1 MPDRKPAFRM
11 RSLKDLKLLASL
23 DGFKRF
29 LVIIITFM
37 MGVVLLLATIDLGHT
52 LYVDI
57 VDEPPYFLLKIS
69 EMLEIFG
76 IFLLVLIGIELFETM
91 EIYIK
96 ENVVHIEV
104 VLTVALIALARK
116 VIILDVKELES
127 KVFDIIICHRLP
139 LKVKFILIVSYS
151 TVHLIHLSTRICRV
165 SDSHLVPFSL

>member
-1 MPDRKPAFRM
+1 MPDWRPVFKIS
-11 RSLKDLKLLASL
+11 SLRDLKLLSAL
-23 DGFKRF
+23 DRFKRV
-29 LVIIITFM
+29 LVIAITFM
-37 MGVVLLLATIDLGHT
+37 MGIVLLLATIDLGYT

-57 VDEPPYFLLKIS
+57 VDKPPYFLLNID

-116 VIILDVKELES
+116 VIILDVKKIES
-127 KVFDIIICHRLP
+127 TTLLAIAALILALSVGYYLIRKAFYFDNGH
-139 LKVKFILIVSYS
+139 KSEE
-151 TVHLIHLSTRICRV
+151 
-165 SDSHLVPFSL
+165 

>member
-1 MPDRKPAFRM
+1 MPDRKPVFTM

-23 DGFKRF
+23 DSFKRF

-37 MGVVLLLATIDLGHT
+37 MGVVLLLATIDLGYT

-57 VDEPPYFLLKIS
+57 VDKPPYFLLNIA
-69 EMLEIFG
+69 EMLELFG

-116 VIILDVKELES
+116 VIILDVKTLS
-127 KVFDIIICHRLP
+127 STTILGIAALILALSIGYYLIRKAFQFDSAH
-139 LKVKFILIVSYS
+139 KSEE
-151 TVHLIHLSTRICRV
+151 
-165 SDSHLVPFSL
+165 

>member
-1 MPDRKPAFRM
+1 MPDRKPVFTM

-23 DGFKRF
+23 DSFKRF

-37 MGVVLLLATIDLGHT
+37 MGVVLLLATIDLGYT

-57 VDEPPYFLLKIS
+57 VDKPPYFLLNID
-69 EMLEIFG
+69 EMLELFG

-116 VIILDVKELES
+116 VIILDVKKLS
-127 KVFDIIICHRLP
+127 STTILGIAALILALSIGYYLIRKAFQFDSAH
-139 LKVKFILIVSYS
+139 KSEQ
-151 TVHLIHLSTRICRV
+151 
-165 SDSHLVPFSL
+165 

>member
-1 MPDRKPAFRM
+1 MPDRKPVFTM

-23 DGFKRF
+23 DSFKRF
-29 LVIIITFM
+29 LVIIITLM
-37 MGVVLLLATIDLGHT
+37 MGVVLLLATIDLGYT

-57 VDEPPYFLLKIS
+57 VDEPPYFFLNIK

-104 VLTVALIALARK
+104 VLTVALIAVARK
-116 VIILDVKELES
+116 VIILDVKKLES
-127 KVFDIIICHRLP
+127 TTLLAIAALILALSIGYYLIRKTFQFDDGH
-139 LKVKFILIVSYS
+139 KSEE
-151 TVHLIHLSTRICRV
+151 
-165 SDSHLVPFSL
+165 

>member
-1 MPDRKPAFRM
+1 MPDRKPVFTM

-23 DGFKRF
+23 DSFKRF

-37 MGVVLLLATIDLGHT
+37 MGVVLLLATVDLGYT

-57 VDEPPYFLLKIS
+57 VDEPPYLLLNIR
-69 EMLEIFG
+69 EILELFG

-104 VLTVALIALARK
+104 VLTVALIVVARK
-116 VIILDVKELES
+116 VIILDIKKVGSATLLGIAAIILALSVGYYLIMRTKPSGKGDES
-127 KVFDIIICHRLP
+127 EEEP
-139 LKVKFILIVSYS
+139 
-151 TVHLIHLSTRICRV
+151 
-165 SDSHLVPFSL
+165 

>member
-1 MPDRKPAFRM
+1 MPDRKPVFKIRN
-11 RSLKDLKLLASL
+11 LKDLKLLASL

-37 MGVVLLLATIDLGHT
+37 MGIVLLLATVDLGYT
-52 LYVDI
+52 LYIDI
-57 VDEPPYFLLKIS
+57 VDEPPYFLLKIG
-69 EMLEIFG
+69 EMLDIFG

-116 VIILDVKELES
+116 VIILDVKKLES
-127 KVFDIIICHRLP
+127 TTLLAIAALILALSVGYYLIRKAFQFDSREGSGEH
-139 LKVKFILIVSYS
+139 
-151 TVHLIHLSTRICRV
+151 
-165 SDSHLVPFSL
+165 

>member
-1 MPDRKPAFRM
+1 MPDRKPVFRM
-11 RSLKDLKLLASL
+11 RSLKDLKLLAAL
-23 DGFKRF
+23 DSFKRI

-37 MGVVLLLATIDLGHT
+37 MGVVLLLAVIDLGHT

-57 VDEPPYFLLKIS
+57 VDHPPYFLLSLGEI
-69 EMLEIFG
+69 LEVFG

-116 VIILDVKELES
+116 VIILDVKKLES
-127 KVFDIIICHRLP
+127 TTLLAIAALILALSIGYYLIKKAFLFDSGE
-139 LKVKFILIVSYS
+139 KSEK
-151 TVHLIHLSTRICRV
+151 
-165 SDSHLVPFSL
+165 

>member
-1 MPDRKPAFRM
+1 MPDRKPVFRM

-127 KVFDIIICHRLP
+127 TTLLAIAALILALSIGYYLIRKAFLFDSGH
-139 LKVKFILIVSYS
+139 KSEK
-151 TVHLIHLSTRICRV
+151 
-165 SDSHLVPFSL
+165 

>member
-1 MPDRKPAFRM
+1 MPDRKPVFTM

-23 DGFKRF
+23 DSFKRF

-37 MGVVLLLATIDLGHT
+37 MGVVLLLATIDLGYT

-57 VDEPPYFLLKIS
+57 VDKPPYFLLNIE
-69 EMLEIFG
+69 EMLELFG

-116 VIILDVKELES
+116 VIILDVKTLS
-127 KVFDIIICHRLP
+127 STTILGIAALILALSIGYYLIRKAFQFDSAH
-139 LKVKFILIVSYS
+139 KSEE
-151 TVHLIHLSTRICRV
+151 
-165 SDSHLVPFSL
+165 

>member
-1 MPDRKPAFRM
+1 MPDRKPVFTM
-11 RSLKDLKLLASL
+11 QSLKDLKLLASL
-23 DGFKRF
+23 DSFKRF

-37 MGVVLLLATIDLGHT
+37 MGVVLLLATIDLGYT

-57 VDEPPYFLLKIS
+57 VDKPPYFLLNIE
-69 EMLEIFG
+69 EMLELFG

-116 VIILDVKELES
+116 VIILDVKTLS
-127 KVFDIIICHRLP
+127 STTILGIAALILALSIGYYLIRKAFQFDSAH
-139 LKVKFILIVSYS
+139 KSEE
-151 TVHLIHLSTRICRV
+151 
-165 SDSHLVPFSL
+165 

>member
-1 MPDRKPAFRM
+1 MPDRKPVFGIQN
-11 RSLKDLKLLASL
+11 LKDLKLLASL
-23 DGFKRF
+23 DSFKRF
-29 LVIIITFM
+29 LIIIITFM
-37 MGVVLLLATIDLGHT
+37 MGLVLLLATIDLGYT

-57 VDEPPYFLLKIS
+57 IDKPPYFLLNIE

-116 VIILDVKELES
+116 VIILDVKKLS
-127 KVFDIIICHRLP
+127 STT
-139 LKVKFILIVSYS
+139 ILGIAA
-151 TVHLIHLSTRICRV
+151 LILALSIGYYLIRKTFQFHDGHK
-165 SDSHLVPFSL
+165 SEE

>member
-1 MPDRKPAFRM
+1 MPDRKPVFRM
-11 RSLKDLKLLASL
+11 RSLKDLKLLTSL

-37 MGVVLLLATIDLGHT
+37 MGVVLLLATIDLGYT

-116 VIILDVKELES
+116 VIILDVKKIDSTTLLAIAALILALS
-127 KVFDIIICHRLP
+127 IGYYLIRKAFQFDNGEKSEGH
-139 LKVKFILIVSYS
+139 
-151 TVHLIHLSTRICRV
+151 
-165 SDSHLVPFSL
+165 